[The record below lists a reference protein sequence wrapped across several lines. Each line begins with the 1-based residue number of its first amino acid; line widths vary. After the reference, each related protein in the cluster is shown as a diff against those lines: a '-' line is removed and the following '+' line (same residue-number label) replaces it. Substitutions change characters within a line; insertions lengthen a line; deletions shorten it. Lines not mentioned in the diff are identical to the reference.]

1 MVHLLTTNGDEA
13 FALAT
18 ELAGATG
25 ESLGDAM
32 VTAVRPR
39 LDQERRRRREPAM
52 LLQITHAFAK
62 SAAEPRLFKRQD
74 FTQTDA
80 TPALA

>member
-25 ESLGDAM
+25 ESLDGAV

-39 LDQERRRRREPAM
+39 LDQERRRRRELAM